1 MNLEIQIDKEAQKLQ
16 NRIYNYYNFERPQKI
31 AK

>member
-1 MNLEIQIDKEAQKLQ
+1 MKLEIQIDKEAQKLQ
-16 NRIYNYYNFERPQKI
+16 NRIYNYYNFEPPQKI